1 MKAEIIAVGTEL
13 LIGQIT
19 NTNARYISEKL
30 NEYGVSVFFHTVV
43 GDNNGRIKEVLHT
56 ALSRSDIVVITGG
69 LGPTEDDLTKEA
81 VCEYLDIRLE
91 IDEDILSSIEE
102 YFKNRNI
109 TMVQSNIKQAYV
121 PAGSV
126 VLYNQKGTAPGFF
139 IDHNEKKIVILPG
152 PPVEME
158 PMFDDYLKKYIAK
171 EATVYSRFINIF
183 GVGESIAEER
193 ILDLIHR
200 QSGITLATYA
210 NFGQVTIRVT
220 TIAENSAEGEKK
232 LKSTIDELHTRF
244 GNDIYTDE
252 DKSLSEKVAE
262 LLCKNS
268 KTICVAESCTGGL
281 VSKMLTDRAGASK
294 FFLGGIVAY
303 SNFFKMIYL
312 SIPGEVLEKHGAVSE
327 AVCRS
332 MAENAVRMTNAD
344 IGLSVTGIAGPGG
357 STAEKPVG
365 TVYIGICS
373 KGTTRVKKCSFN
385 GDRNKIR
392 NMAAAASLDMIRR
405 ELL

>member
-30 NEYGVSVFFHTVV
+30 NEYGVSVFYHTVV
-43 GDNNGRIKEVLHT
+43 GDNNGRIKKVLRT
-56 ALSRSDIVVITGG
+56 ALSRSDMIVITGG
-69 LGPTEDDLTKEA
+69 LGPTEDDLTKET
-81 VCEYLDIRLE
+81 VCEYLGIKLE
-91 IDEDILSSIEE
+91 PDEDILASIKE

-109 TMVQSNIKQAYV
+109 TMAQSNIKQAYV
-121 PAGSV
+121 AAGSV
-126 VLYNQKGTAPGFF
+126 VLYNQKGTAPGFY
-139 IDHNEKKIVILPG
+139 ITHNDKKIVILPG

-158 PMFDDYLKKYIAK
+158 PMFDNYLKNYLAK
-171 EATVYSRFINIF
+171 EATVYSKFINIF
-183 GVGESIAEER
+183 GVGESVAEER

-200 QSGITLATYA
+200 QSEITLATYA

-220 TIAENSAEGEKK
+220 TKAENSAEGEKK
-232 LKSTIDELHTRF
+232 LKSTIDELHARF
-244 GNDIYTDE
+244 GNDIYSDE

-262 LLCKNS
+262 LLCEKS
-268 KTICVAESCTGGL
+268 KTICIAESCTGGL
-281 VSKMLTDRAGASK
+281 VSKMLTDRAGASG

-303 SNFFKMIYL
+303 SNFFKMIYIGIEKKL
-312 SIPGEVLEKHGAVSE
+312 LEKYGAVSE

-332 MAENAVRMTNAD
+332 MAENAVRLTDAD
-344 IGLSVTGIAGPGG
+344 IGLSVTGISGPGG
-357 STAEKPVG
+357 STEEKPIG

-373 KGTTRVKKCSFN
+373 KGTTKVKKCCFN

-392 NMAAAASLDMIRR
+392 NMAAATSLDIIRR